1 MALAITL
8 DQIYELGQVL
18 DRKEGPM
25 VAARPT
31 DLCRELRAA
40 ILRGDYAFGTR
51 LKIDEIAQRY
61 GVSHMPVRKALL
73 QLEGERLV
81 TTAPNRG
88 ASVRAVDVKSVG
100 NTYDI
105 VIPLEA
111 LLARRAV
118 ERMTQKVLE
127 RLTLVEHELESAVE
141 RLDHEAITAT
151 NITFHQ
157 LISEHSGNPEA
168 AAIVDRNQELL
179 RAFRRA
185 YGHDAGRLPG
195 VVADHRSLLRAFE
208 DRDTEGAA
216 AIAAAHA
223 ARARSDLLATIRAAS
238 GSSAGPH
245 QLPSPKLGVQEA

>member
-1 MALAITL
+1 M
-8 DQIYELGQVL
+8 DC
-18 DRKEGPM
+18 KEGSM

-31 DLCRELRAA
+31 DLCRELRTA

-81 TTAPNRG
+81 TTTRNRG
-88 ASVRAVDVKSVG
+88 ASVRAVDVESVG

-118 ERMTQKVLE
+118 ERMTQTVLE
-127 RLTLVEHELESAVE
+127 RLARVEHELESAVE
-141 RLDHEAITAT
+141 RLDHDGVMAT

-157 LISEHSGNPEA
+157 IISEHAGNPEA
-168 AAIVDRNQELL
+168 AEIVDRSQELL

-185 YGHDAGRLPG
+185 YGYDATRLPG

-238 GSSAGPH
+238 GSPTGSHPLRSPEIRRPRSA
-245 QLPSPKLGVQEA
+245 S